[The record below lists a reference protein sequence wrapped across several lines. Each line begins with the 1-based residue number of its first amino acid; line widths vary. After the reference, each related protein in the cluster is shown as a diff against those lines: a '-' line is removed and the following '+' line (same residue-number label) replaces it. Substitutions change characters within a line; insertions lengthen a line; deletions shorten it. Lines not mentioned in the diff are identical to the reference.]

1 MRWSNTGNSIVDIVK
16 EEFNLDIPVDPDDE
30 DILVKYLFS
39 EKNSNR
45 LNKIINHLLDLGD
58 KDITDCIWR
67 YFPLNVGGYHFEGP
81 LKDMAEKRVKVIEEF
96 FQNGGNLYN
105 KTESI
110 TFSKGILM
118 PLGDSHRNKLKQI
131 IEEEASDENLPP
143 KEQQEISSFSDELS
157 GSNKSEGRQPS
168 FVILDNDE
176 NIVGHICISLGAY
189 FSLRSSKDTYN
200 LSFYTVPG
208 YRGKGF
214 MKAALQA
221 LIKAASEKKILILE
235 QNPVIEYDAEVTELP
250 IRLLNA
256 IIYKENIASIK
267 TIQAVGNFEDMGC
280 VKLVRNDNE
289 IDECRIFTLVL

>member
-16 EEFNLDIPVDPDDE
+16 EEFNLDIPVEPSDE
-30 DILVKYLFS
+30 DILIKYLFS
-39 EKNSNR
+39 EKDSVR
-45 LNKIINHLLDLGD
+45 LNKIVNYLLGMGD
-58 KDITDCIWR
+58 KNITDCIWR
-67 YFPLNVGGYHFEGP
+67 YFPLNVESYHFEGL
-81 LKDMAEKRVKVIEEF
+81 LKDMAEKRVKVIKDF
-96 FQNGGNLYN
+96 FQNDGNIYN
-105 KTESI
+105 KTERI
-110 TFSKGILM
+110 PFSKGILM
-118 PLGDSHRNKLKQI
+118 PLGNSHRNKLKQI
-131 IEEEASDENLPP
+131 IDEEASDENLPP

-157 GSNKSEGRQPS
+157 GSNKSEGTMPS

-189 FSLRSSKDTYN
+189 FSLRSSKNTYN
-200 LSFYTVPG
+200 LSFYTVPR
-208 YRGKGF
+208 YRGNGF

-235 QNPVIEYDAEVTELP
+235 QNPVIEYDAEVMELP